1 MTSSHAEGPTP
12 RQQGA
17 QNQCTATPANRS
29 DPDLVV
35 WKKGAAPLPLTK
47 PQSNQ
52 SNFRDDTAAWRYT
65 DARTGRTEWRMAVG
79 ASMVVDGVVRG
90 VAAVYSSNGSSNFAE
105 LSGPPIQ
112 IIHGVDSK
120 GIQPLPTMWE
130 CPNLFELK
138 VGVNGDAA
146 RTNMAEEP
154 VVVLKISAHPH
165 DYYSLGTYSNRT
177 SATAAASYEGA
188 AAAGIANGD
197 GDDDG
202 GHFVNG
208 TDAVRIDQGSALYA
222 ATTFLDA
229 TNGRRVMWAW
239 IREEGKCD
247 STAQACSLQSL
258 PRLVAAEVQEST
270 GKMWLRFPP
279 LPALA
284 ALRIASTAV
293 RKKGLELPGDGNF
306 VPLLSSGGTGDDADA
321 DDDANHVEI
330 MLTLSRS
337 ELAKCKSNAH
347 GAPASRGGHGLEIV
361 GFKNGATGEETVVRL
376 LAASL
381 TADAVAVEIN
391 RTAGTGTAAP
401 GWPAPEQLVRGSTW
415 LNAEAAEPDLSVQVF
430 FDGTVVEVFVMGG
443 RMTMTARSYPAPP
456 PSPVPAYAVGLR
468 AAGCPITVASVEAH
482 SLASIWAE

>member
-1 MTSSHAEGPTP
+1 
-12 RQQGA
+12 
-17 QNQCTATPANRS
+17 
-29 DPDLVV
+29 
-35 WKKGAAPLPLTK
+35 
-47 PQSNQ
+47 
-52 SNFRDDTAAWRYT
+52 
-65 DARTGRTEWRMAVG
+65 MAVG
-79 ASMVVDGVVRG
+79 ASMVIDGVVRG

-120 GIQPLPTMWE
+120 SIQPLPTMWE

-138 VGVNGDAA
+138 VGDAA
-146 RTNMAEEP
+146 HTNVAEEP
-154 VVVLKISAHPH
+154 VVVLKISAHPY
-165 DYYSLGTYSNRT
+165 DYYSLGTNSNRPSST
-177 SATAAASYEGA
+177 ASYDGA
-188 AAAGIANGD
+188 AAAGIASGD
-197 GDDDG
+197 GDDDD

-239 IREEGKCD
+239 IREEVKCN

-270 GKMWLRFPP
+270 GRMWLRFPP
-279 LPALA
+279 LPELA

-293 RKKGLELPGDGNF
+293 RKKGLALPGDGSF
-306 VPLLSSGGTGDDADA
+306 VPLLSSAGMGDDD

-330 MLTLSRS
+330 MLTVSRS
-337 ELAKCKSNAH
+337 ELAKCKSNVH
-347 GAPASRGGHGLEIV
+347 GGPGSRDGHGLEIV
-361 GFKNGATGEETVVRL
+361 GFKNGAMGEETVVRM

-391 RTAGTGTAAP
+391 RTAGTGTPAP
-401 GWPAPEQLVRGSTW
+401 GWPAPEQVVRGSTW
-415 LNAEAAEPDLSVQVF
+415 LNAEAAEPTLSVQVF

-443 RMTMTARSYPAPP
+443 RMSMTARSYPAPS
-456 PSPVPAYAVGLR
+456 PSPVPLYAVGLR